1 MASHAAA
8 TGPSP
13 APSDVPQG
21 ASRASQTAAEPVAM
35 THRQIMEALTG
46 LLAAFF
52 TAILSSTIVAN
63 ALPTIMS
70 ELKGTQTDFAWV
82 ITAALLA
89 NAATTPIWGKLADLF
104 NKKVLVQLSIVIFVA
119 GSVMAGLSETIPL
132 LLTARV
138 IQGIAMG
145 GLTALAQA
153 IIGSMIPPRDRGKYS
168 GYMGGVMAVGTAGG
182 PLLGGFIVDS
192 PLGWRWT
199 FFVCVPLAV
208 VALILLQV
216 TLKIQHV
223 KRPAKIDWLGSILL
237 TSGVSLLLIWVSFA
251 GNPDYYDW
259 WSWQTVAMVGGGVV
273 LLGLLVLVESKVAQ
287 PIIPLKIISERTTAL
302 AILASVAV
310 GVGMFGSSTFL
321 GQYFQVARG
330 ATPTEA
336 GLLTLPMIAGNLIG
350 SVASGMLISRTGKW
364 KRYLVAGAILLIGG
378 LGLAGTMDHT
388 TDLWMTGIY
397 TAILGV
403 GLGLLMQNLVLAVQ
417 NTVQA
422 KDIGTASA
430 SVAFF
435 RSVGGAIGVS
445 VLGAVLG
452 NRVKELVVEGLA
464 SAGIQVPAGSAG
476 ASMDLKDMP
485 APIRDIMR
493 AAYGDAIAEVFLIS
507 AVVGLVALVAI
518 LFIKER
524 PLRRT
529 VDVRPEPAELAG
541 DAPDAGM
548 AAMAGATA
556 PALGNTGYTRTT
568 GNDAAEAAPLRR
580 NRHRGPGPGI
590 HRGAQPGARRIPL
603 PGCRP
608 PADPDLGGRG
618 PARGRRRRTCAAPDP
633 AAARGAAAAAGGR
646 AARRAR
652 AGRRAACDRRRTG
665 PGCRGAH
672 GPAPAARQAA
682 QDAARG
688 CRLHRHPRPAPDRV
702 APAHSTGPQRLRG
715 RPEGRLRGLR
725 AARRL
730 RGRPQRPPPKYTVW
744 MIFSSRVPP
753 GRGIS

>member
-1 MASHAAA
+1 MASSTAA
-8 TGPSP
+8 TRPSP
-13 APSDVPQG
+13 APTESPTPQPPAG
-21 ASRASQTAAEPVAM
+21 PAAAM
-35 THRQIMEALTG
+35 THRQILEALTG

-104 NKKVLVQLSIVIFVA
+104 DKKVLVQLSIVIFVA

-153 IIGSMIPPRDRGKYS
+153 IIGSIIPPRDRGRYS

-208 VALILLQV
+208 VALILLQI
-216 TLKIQHV
+216 TLKIPHV
-223 KRPAKIDWLGSILL
+223 RRPAKIDWLGSVLL

-259 WSWQTVAMVGGGVV
+259 WSWQTAAMVGGGVV
-273 LLGLLVLVESKVAQ
+273 LLALLVVVESRVAQ
-287 PIIPLKIISERTTAL
+287 PIIPLNIISQRTTAL

-330 ATPTEA
+330 ASPTEA

-350 SVASGMLISRTGKW
+350 SVLSGQLISHTGKW
-364 KRYLVAGAILLIGG
+364 KRYLVAGAVLLIGG
-378 LGLAGTMDHT
+378 LGLAGTIDHT
-388 TDLWMTGIY
+388 TELWITGLY
-397 TAILGV
+397 TGVLGL

-417 NTVQA
+417 NTVRA
-422 KDIGTASA
+422 ADIGTASA

-452 NRVKELVVEGLA
+452 NRVKDLAAEGLA
-464 SAGIQVPAGSAG
+464 AAGIPGTGGSAA
-476 ASMDLKDMP
+476 ASLDLQDMP
-485 APIRDIMR
+485 APVRDVMR
-493 AAYGDAIAEVFLIS
+493 AAYGDATAEIFLIS
-507 AVVGLVALVAI
+507 AVIGIVALVAI
-518 LFIKER
+518 LFIKEQ

-529 VDVRPEPAELAG
+529 VDLVPEAAAPATASPSG
-541 DAPDAGM
+541 
-548 AAMAGATA
+548 AGAGA
-556 PALGNTGYTRTT
+556 EGRVGVSAVPG
-568 GNDAAEAAPLRR
+568 AAEAV
-580 NRHRGPGPGI
+580 G
-590 HRGAQPGARRIPL
+590 
-603 PGCRP
+603 
-608 PADPDLGGRG
+608 
-618 PARGRRRRTCAAPDP
+618 
-633 AAARGAAAAAGGR
+633 
-646 AARRAR
+646 
-652 AGRRAACDRRRTG
+652 
-665 PGCRGAH
+665 
-672 GPAPAARQAA
+672 
-682 QDAARG
+682 
-688 CRLHRHPRPAPDRV
+688 RPAP
-702 APAHSTGPQRLRG
+702 
-715 RPEGRLRGLR
+715 R
-725 AARRL
+725 A
-730 RGRPQRPPPKYTVW
+730 
-744 MIFSSRVPP
+744 
-753 GRGIS
+753 

>member
-1 MASHAAA
+1 MATPAVQHPKAVDASVNKAAA
-8 TGPSP
+8 P
-13 APSDVPQG
+13 
-21 ASRASQTAAEPVAM
+21 M

-104 NKKVLVQLSIVIFVA
+104 DKKLLVQLSIIIFVA

-138 IQGIAMG
+138 IQGVAMG

-168 GYMGGVMAVGTAGG
+168 GYMGAVMAVGTAGG

-216 TLKIQHV
+216 TLKIQHI

-259 WSWQTVAMVGGGVV
+259 FSWQSALMVGGGVA
-273 LLGLLVLVESKVAQ
+273 LLALLVLVETKVPE

-302 AILASVAV
+302 AIVASVAV
-310 GVGMFGSSTFL
+310 GIAMFGSSTFL

-350 SVASGMLISRTGKW
+350 SVASGILISRFGKW
-364 KRYLVAGAILLIGG
+364 KRFLIAGSVLLIGG
-378 LGLAGTMDHT
+378 LAFAGTMDHT
-388 TDLWMTGIY
+388 TELWIVAIY
-397 TAILGV
+397 TGV
-403 GLGLLMQNLVLAVQ
+403 FGLGLGMLMQNLVLTVQ

-445 VLGAVLG
+445 VLGAIMS
-452 NRVKELVVEGLA
+452 NHVKDLAVEGMTA
-464 SAGIQVPAGSAG
+464 AGIPAQGGGAG
-476 ASMDLKDMP
+476 ASMDLADMP
-485 APIRDIMR
+485 APIAEIMR
-493 AAYGDAIAEVFLIS
+493 AAYGDATAQIFLIS
-507 AVVGLVALVAI
+507 AIISVVALLAV

-529 VDVRPEPAELAG
+529 VDAAPEKELIATASG
-541 DAPDAGM
+541 DAGM
-548 AAMAGATA
+548 SLDTA
-556 PALGNTGYTRTT
+556 SMNAVKAS
-568 GNDAAEAAPLRR
+568 D
-580 NRHRGPGPGI
+580 
-590 HRGAQPGARRIPL
+590 
-603 PGCRP
+603 
-608 PADPDLGGRG
+608 D
-618 PARGRRRRTCAAPDP
+618 
-633 AAARGAAAAAGGR
+633 
-646 AARRAR
+646 
-652 AGRRAACDRRRTG
+652 
-665 PGCRGAH
+665 
-672 GPAPAARQAA
+672 
-682 QDAARG
+682 
-688 CRLHRHPRPAPDRV
+688 
-702 APAHSTGPQRLRG
+702 
-715 RPEGRLRGLR
+715 

-730 RGRPQRPPPKYTVW
+730 GAHPAVSGGGSQVPNAESESDLDLEFARILTQERPQGTADMKDVQEQL
-744 MIFSSRVPP
+744 SRTQYVLAEQQLQLSRANVELQARLREQQTIAEQQAHTAEELAAIRKELKRERRQQERMALLLLQ
-753 GRGIS
+753 GVEARSDHGKHAG

>member
-1 MASHAAA
+1 MASHAAVSGTA
-8 TGPSP
+8 TPRPP
-13 APSDVPQG
+13 AHTPEAP
-21 ASRASQTAAEPVAM
+21 M

-104 NKKVLVQLSIVIFVA
+104 DKKVLVQLSIVIFVA
-119 GSVMAGLSETIPL
+119 GSVMAGLSENIPL

-138 IQGIAMG
+138 VQGIAMG

-168 GYMGGVMAVGTAGG
+168 GYMGAVMAVGTAGG

-208 VALILLQV
+208 VALILLQI

-223 KRPAKIDWLGSILL
+223 KRPARIDWLGSILL

-259 WSWQTVAMVGGGVV
+259 WSWQSLLMAGGGVV
-273 LLGLLVLVESKVAQ
+273 LLALLVVVESKVPQ

-302 AILASVAV
+302 AIWASVAV
-310 GVGMFGSSTFL
+310 GVAMFGSSTFL

-350 SVASGMLISRTGKW
+350 SVLSGQLISRTGKW
-364 KRYLVAGAILLIGG
+364 KRYLIAGSVLLIAG

-388 TDLWMTGIY
+388 TELWHSGVF
-397 TAILGV
+397 TAILGL
-403 GLGLLMQNLVLAVQ
+403 GLGMLMQNLVLAVQ
-417 NTVQA
+417 NTVSA
-422 KDIGTASA
+422 SDIGTASA

-445 VLGAVLG
+445 VLGAVMS
-452 NRVKELVVEGLA
+452 NRVKELATQGLA
-464 SAGIQVPAGSAG
+464 DAGIKAGSGSSG
-476 ASMDLKDMP
+476 ASLDLVHMP

-493 AAYGDAIAEVFLIS
+493 AAYGDATAEIFLIAGAIS
-507 AVVGLVALVAI
+507 VVALLAV
-518 LFIKER
+518 LLIKEQ

-529 VDVRPEPAELAG
+529 VDIRPDKAPDSADGGSGDAAPGSGAASASAPGLAAAGYSDDDLEREFAEVLNRQLAG
-541 DAPDAGM
+541 DAKPSY
-548 AAMAGATA
+548 
-556 PALGNTGYTRTT
+556 PARQRTPEPAVPM
-568 GNDAAEAAPLRR
+568 NE
-580 NRHRGPGPGI
+580 
-590 HRGAQPGARRIPL
+590 
-603 PGCRP
+603 P
-608 PADPDLGGRG
+608 PARARTLLAEMHSRPADLLPLIQETQGLLAEQQLQLAKALNTVALQAEQQRLVAQEQ
-618 PARGRRRRTCAAPDP
+618 ARVGEELKALSRRLAKERKLQS
-633 AAARGAAAAAGGR
+633 AAAHYIAS
-646 AARRAR
+646 
-652 AGRRAACDRRRTG
+652 
-665 PGCRGAH
+665 H
-672 GPAPAARQAA
+672 GK
-682 QDAARG
+682 
-688 CRLHRHPRPAPDRV
+688 HR
-702 APAHSTGPQRLRG
+702 S
-715 RPEGRLRGLR
+715 E
-725 AARRL
+725 
-730 RGRPQRPPPKYTVW
+730 
-744 MIFSSRVPP
+744 
-753 GRGIS
+753 

>member
-8 TGPSP
+8 PASSSTELQPSP
-13 APSDVPQG
+13 PALPVRDRAHINAGEPQ
-21 ASRASQTAAEPVAM
+21 PVM
-35 THRQIMEALTG
+35 SHRQIMEALTG

-104 NKKVLVQLSIVIFVA
+104 NKKVLVQLSIVVFVA

-138 IQGIAMG
+138 IQGVAMG

-259 WSWQTVAMVGGGVV
+259 LSWESAAMVGGGV
-273 LLGLLVLVESKVAQ
+273 LLLALLVLVESKVQQ

-302 AILASVAV
+302 AILASAAV
-310 GVGMFGSSTFL
+310 GVAMFGSSTFL

-350 SVASGMLISRTGKW
+350 SVVSGQLISRTGKW
-364 KRYLVAGAILLIGG
+364 KRYLVAGSALLTAG
-378 LGLAGTMDHT
+378 LGLTGTIDHT
-388 TDLWMTGIY
+388 TELWRTGIY
-397 TAILGV
+397 TAVL
-403 GLGLLMQNLVLAVQ
+403 GLGLGMVMQNLVLAVQ
-417 NTVQA
+417 NTVKA
-422 KDIGTASA
+422 TDIGTASA

-445 VLGAVLG
+445 VLGAVLAS
-452 NRVKELVVEGLA
+452 RVTQLSTEGLA
-464 SAGIQVPAGSAG
+464 AANISVQGDGAG
-476 ASMDLKDMP
+476 ADMDLADLP
-485 APIRDIMR
+485 APVREIMR
-493 AAYGDAIAEVFLIS
+493 AAYGDATAQIFLIS
-507 AVVGLVALVAI
+507 AIIGVVALIAV
-518 LFIKER
+518 LFIKEK

-529 VDVRPEPAELAG
+529 VDIRPEAG
-541 DAPDAGM
+541 DPQADLG
-548 AAMAGATA
+548 AGAA
-556 PALGNTGYTRTT
+556 G
-568 GNDAAEAAPLRR
+568 PL
-580 NRHRGPGPGI
+580 
-590 HRGAQPGARRIPL
+590 
-603 PGCRP
+603 
-608 PADPDLGGRG
+608 DV
-618 PARGRRRRTCAAPDP
+618 P
-633 AAARGAAAAAGGR
+633 AAGRASKAESSAGRPTAAAGIPADVDDIDR
-646 AARRAR
+646 EFVEVLRRQR
-652 AGRRAACDRRRTG
+652 SSETG
-665 PGCRGAH
+665 A
-672 GPAPAARQAA
+672 GPAPGAVPLVVPLIQETQKLLAEQQLQLSAAMSAVHRQAEA
-682 QDAARG
+682 QQAIAAEQ
-688 CRLHRHPRPAPDRV
+688 AK
-702 APAHSTGPQRLRG
+702 AASM
-715 RPEGRLRGLR
+715 LR
-725 AARRL
+725 AIAKELGKERKL
-730 RGRPQRPPPKYTVW
+730 QKAAAHYLATGGKQQGPEDA
-744 MIFSSRVPP
+744 
-753 GRGIS
+753 GA

>member
-1 MASHAAA
+1 MATPAVHNTKAVDASVNKAAA
-8 TGPSP
+8 P
-13 APSDVPQG
+13 
-21 ASRASQTAAEPVAM
+21 M

-104 NKKVLVQLSIVIFVA
+104 DKKLLVQLSIIIFVA

-138 IQGIAMG
+138 IQGVAMG

-168 GYMGGVMAVGTAGG
+168 GYMGAVMAVGTAGG

-216 TLKIQHV
+216 TLKIQHI

-259 WSWQTVAMVGGGVV
+259 FSWQSALMVGGGVA
-273 LLGLLVLVESKVAQ
+273 LLAVLVFVETKVAQ

-302 AILASVAV
+302 AIIASVAV
-310 GVGMFGSSTFL
+310 GIAMFGSSTFL

-350 SVASGMLISRTGKW
+350 SVASGILISRFGKW
-364 KRYLVAGAILLIGG
+364 KRFLIAGSVLLIGG
-378 LGLAGTMDHT
+378 LAFAGTMDHT
-388 TDLWMTGIY
+388 TELWIVAIY
-397 TAILGV
+397 TGV
-403 GLGLLMQNLVLAVQ
+403 FGLGLGMLMQNLVLAVQ

-445 VLGAVLG
+445 VLGAIMS
-452 NRVKELVVEGLA
+452 NHVKDLAVEGMA
-464 SAGIQVPAGSAG
+464 AAGIPVQGGASG
-476 ASMDLKDMP
+476 ASMDLADMP
-485 APIRDIMR
+485 APIADIMR
-493 AAYGDAIAEVFLIS
+493 AAYGDATAQIFLIS
-507 AVVGLVALVAI
+507 AIISVVALLAV

-529 VDVRPEPAELAG
+529 VDAAPEKELIATASG
-541 DAPDAGM
+541 DAGM
-548 AAMAGATA
+548 SLDTSSLDAVRTHDDDARPLGAGRQV
-556 PALGNTGYTRTT
+556 PS
-568 GNDAAEAAPLRR
+568 AEP
-580 NRHRGPGPGI
+580 
-590 HRGAQPGARRIPL
+590 RGA
-603 PGCRP
+603 
-608 PADPDLGGRG
+608 
-618 PARGRRRRTCAAPDP
+618 
-633 AAARGAAAAAGGR
+633 
-646 AARRAR
+646 
-652 AGRRAACDRRRTG
+652 
-665 PGCRGAH
+665 
-672 GPAPAARQAA
+672 
-682 QDAARG
+682 DAE
-688 CRLHRHPRPAPDRV
+688 RPAPSAERP
-702 APAHSTGPQRLRG
+702 APKQDSGSDLDLEFARILTQERPHATADVKEVQEQLSRTQYVLAEQQLQLSRANVELQARLREQQTIAEQQAKTAG
-715 RPEGRLRGLR
+715 ELAAIRKELKRERRQQERMALLLLQGVEARPDHGKHAG
-725 AARRL
+725 
-730 RGRPQRPPPKYTVW
+730 
-744 MIFSSRVPP
+744 
-753 GRGIS
+753 

>member
-1 MASHAAA
+1 MAIPAVDNSQAVDAA
-8 TGPSP
+8 
-13 APSDVPQG
+13 VN
-21 ASRASQTAAEPVAM
+21 RASAPM

-104 NKKVLVQLSIVIFVA
+104 DKKLLVQLSIIIFVA

-138 IQGIAMG
+138 IQGVAMG

-168 GYMGGVMAVGTAGG
+168 GYMGAVMAVGTAGG

-216 TLKIQHV
+216 TLKIQHI

-259 WSWQTVAMVGGGVV
+259 FSWQSALMVGGGVA
-273 LLGLLVLVESKVAQ
+273 LLALLVLVETKVPE

-302 AILASVAV
+302 AIVASVAV
-310 GVGMFGSSTFL
+310 GIAMFGSSTFL

-350 SVASGMLISRTGKW
+350 SVASGILISRFGKW
-364 KRYLVAGAILLIGG
+364 KRFLIAGSVLLIGG
-378 LGLAGTMDHT
+378 LAFAGTMDHT
-388 TDLWMTGIY
+388 TELWIVAIY
-397 TAILGV
+397 TGV
-403 GLGLLMQNLVLAVQ
+403 FGLGLGMLMQNLVLAVQ

-445 VLGAVLG
+445 VLGAIMS
-452 NRVKELVVEGLA
+452 NHVKELAVEGMTA
-464 SAGIQVPAGSAG
+464 AGIPAQGGASG
-476 ASMDLKDMP
+476 ASMDLADMP
-485 APIRDIMR
+485 APIAEIMR
-493 AAYGDAIAEVFLIS
+493 AAYGDATAQIFLIS
-507 AVVGLVALVAI
+507 AIISVVALLAV

-529 VDVRPEPAELAG
+529 VDAAPEKELIATASG
-541 DAPDAGM
+541 DAGM
-548 AAMAGATA
+548 SLDTA
-556 PALGNTGYTRTT
+556 SM
-568 GNDAAEAAPLRR
+568 DAVKASDD
-580 NRHRGPGPGI
+580 
-590 HRGAQPGARRIPL
+590 GARRL
-603 PGCRP
+603 G
-608 PADPDLGGRG
+608 ADPAVSGGPRHVPVVERPVPVMERPASNAESGSDLDLEF
-618 PARGRRRRTCAAPDP
+618 ARILTQERPQGTADVKEVQEQLSRTQYVLAEQQLQLSRANVELQARLREQQTIAEQQAHTAEELAAIRKELKRERRQQERMALLLLQ
-633 AAARGAAAAAGGR
+633 GVE
-646 AARRAR
+646 AR
-652 AGRRAACDRRRTG
+652 AD
-665 PGCRGAH
+665 H
-672 GPAPAARQAA
+672 GKHA
-682 QDAARG
+682 G
-688 CRLHRHPRPAPDRV
+688 
-702 APAHSTGPQRLRG
+702 
-715 RPEGRLRGLR
+715 
-725 AARRL
+725 
-730 RGRPQRPPPKYTVW
+730 
-744 MIFSSRVPP
+744 
-753 GRGIS
+753 

>member
-8 TGPSP
+8 TGPDTAPSP
-13 APSDVPQG
+13 ALSDIPQG
-21 ASRASQTAAEPVAM
+21 TSRAPQTAADPAAM

-259 WSWQTVAMVGGGVV
+259 WSWQTVAMVGGGVL
-273 LLGLLVLVESKVAQ
+273 LLGLLVLVESRVAQ

-388 TDLWMTGIY
+388 TDLWLTGIY

-452 NRVKELVVEGLA
+452 NRVKELVTEGLA

-507 AVVGLVALVAI
+507 AIIGLVALVAI

-529 VDVRPEPAELAG
+529 VDVRPDPAGQAG
-541 DAPDAGM
+541 DASGAVV
-548 AAMAGATA
+548 AMRSA
-556 PALGNTGYTRTT
+556 
-568 GNDAAEAAPLRR
+568 GNDAVEEASS
-580 NRHRGPGPGI
+580 
-590 HRGAQPGARRIPL
+590 
-603 PGCRP
+603 
-608 PADPDLGGRG
+608 
-618 PARGRRRRTCAAPDP
+618 
-633 AAARGAAAAAGGR
+633 AGGTGIVDLDR
-646 AARRAR
+646 EFIEVLSRERAESRFPDAARRDADLGFR
-652 AGRRAACDRRRTG
+652 ASIGSGQDSGPDSDVAEFGADRAAEREG
-665 PGCRGAH
+665 
-672 GPAPAARQAA
+672 ARQRSRTLVAENRPEAA
-682 QDAARG
+682 DVVPVLLQTQQLLAEQQLQLADALRAVYEQAAEQRAIAAEQARVAEELTA
-688 CRLHRHPRPAPDRV
+688 LHRQLAK
-702 APAHSTGPQRLRG
+702 QRKMQ
-715 RPEGRLRGLR
+715 R
-725 AARRL
+725 AAADYIATHGQHR
-730 RGRPQRPPPKYTVW
+730 TD
-744 MIFSSRVPP
+744 
-753 GRGIS
+753 

>member
-1 MASHAAA
+1 MAKPSTHTPAAA
-8 TGPSP
+8 AAAVG
-13 APSDVPQG
+13 
-21 ASRASQTAAEPVAM
+21 TAAPM

-52 TAILSSTIVAN
+52 TAILSSTIVSN

-104 NKKVLVQLSIVIFVA
+104 DKKLLVQLSIVIFVA
-119 GSVMAGLSETIPL
+119 GSVMAGLSQTIPL

-138 IQGIAMG
+138 IQGVALG

-168 GYMGGVMAVGTAGG
+168 GYMGAVMAVGTAGG

-216 TLKIQHV
+216 TLKIEHIR
-223 KRPAKIDWLGSILL
+223 RPAKIDWLGSILL

-259 WSWQTVAMVGGGVV
+259 ISWQSALMVGGGVV
-273 LLGLLVLVESKVAQ
+273 LLGLLVLVETKVAQ

-302 AILASVAV
+302 AIVASIAV
-310 GVGMFGSSTFL
+310 GIAMFGSSTFL
-321 GQYFQVARG
+321 GQYYQVARG

-336 GLLTLPMIAGNLIG
+336 GLLTLPMIAGNLVG
-350 SVASGMLISRTGKW
+350 SVASGILISRFGKW
-364 KRYLVAGAILLIGG
+364 KRFLIAGSVLLVGGLAFAGTLDHTTALWLVAIYIGVFG
-378 LGLAGTMDHT
+378 LGLGM
-388 TDLWMTGIY
+388 
-397 TAILGV
+397 
-403 GLGLLMQNLVLAVQ
+403 LMQNLVLAVQ

-445 VLGAVLG
+445 VLGAVMA
-452 NRVKELVVEGLA
+452 NHVKDLA
-464 SAGIQVPAGSAG
+464 VSGMAKAGIPVQGGGGASGS
-476 ASMDLKDMP
+476 SMDLTDMP

-493 AAYGDAIAEVFLIS
+493 AAYGDATAQIFMIS
-507 AVVGLVALVAI
+507 AIIAVLAFVSVLL
-518 LFIKER
+518 IKER

-529 VDVRPEPAELAG
+529 VDATPDKGLIATASAEAAMSVDTASMDAVKLGDTEEAPDAVERPTSKRPLSRTAPRESAPADGPDLDLEFARILTQERPGSAGDVRELQEQLSRTQYVLAEQQLQLSRANVELQARLREQQAMAEQQARTAAELAAIRKELKRERKQQERMALLLLQG
-541 DAPDAGM
+541 VEARSDHGKHAG
-548 AAMAGATA
+548 
-556 PALGNTGYTRTT
+556 
-568 GNDAAEAAPLRR
+568 
-580 NRHRGPGPGI
+580 
-590 HRGAQPGARRIPL
+590 
-603 PGCRP
+603 
-608 PADPDLGGRG
+608 
-618 PARGRRRRTCAAPDP
+618 
-633 AAARGAAAAAGGR
+633 
-646 AARRAR
+646 
-652 AGRRAACDRRRTG
+652 
-665 PGCRGAH
+665 
-672 GPAPAARQAA
+672 
-682 QDAARG
+682 
-688 CRLHRHPRPAPDRV
+688 
-702 APAHSTGPQRLRG
+702 
-715 RPEGRLRGLR
+715 
-725 AARRL
+725 
-730 RGRPQRPPPKYTVW
+730 
-744 MIFSSRVPP
+744 
-753 GRGIS
+753 

>member
-1 MASHAAA
+1 
-8 TGPSP
+8 
-13 APSDVPQG
+13 
-21 ASRASQTAAEPVAM
+21 M

-104 NKKVLVQLSIVIFVA
+104 DKKILVQLSIVIFVA
-119 GSVMAGLSETIPL
+119 GSVMAGLSATIPL

-208 VALILLQV
+208 VALILLQI
-216 TLKIQHV
+216 TLKIPHV

-259 WSWQTVAMVGGGVV
+259 WSWQSVLMVGGGVV

-350 SVASGMLISRTGKW
+350 SVVSGMLISRTGKW
-364 KRYLVAGAILLIGG
+364 KRYLIAGAVLLIGG
-378 LGLAGTMDHT
+378 LGLAGSMDHT
-388 TDLWMTGIY
+388 TDLWLTGIY
-397 TAILGV
+397 TAILGI

-445 VLGAVLG
+445 VLGAVLS
-452 NRVKELVVEGLA
+452 NRVKELVVQGLA
-464 SAGIQVPAGSAG
+464 AAGIRVPAGSSG
-476 ASMDLKDMP
+476 ASMDLKDLP
-485 APIRDIMR
+485 APIRNIMR

-507 AVVGLVALVAI
+507 AIIGLVALVAI

-529 VDVRPEPAELAG
+529 VDIRPEAAGGAAADAAVAAAGGAAPTALGNAGNDAASVAPSGTGDGTGTDDVDLDREFLEVLSRERAQSRFPDAARQEAGLTSGPASRPGESGADRAEREGARQRVRTLVSDDRPEPADLVPVLLQTQQLLAEQQLQL
-541 DAPDAGM
+541 AE
-548 AAMAGATA
+548 
-556 PALGNTGYTRTT
+556 ALRAVAEQ
-568 GNDAAEAAPLRR
+568 AAEQRAIAAEQARVAEELTVLRR
-580 NRHRGPGPGI
+580 QLAKQRKMQRAAADYIATHGRHRG
-590 HRGAQPGARRIPL
+590 
-603 PGCRP
+603 
-608 PADPDLGGRG
+608 
-618 PARGRRRRTCAAPDP
+618 
-633 AAARGAAAAAGGR
+633 
-646 AARRAR
+646 
-652 AGRRAACDRRRTG
+652 
-665 PGCRGAH
+665 
-672 GPAPAARQAA
+672 
-682 QDAARG
+682 
-688 CRLHRHPRPAPDRV
+688 
-702 APAHSTGPQRLRG
+702 
-715 RPEGRLRGLR
+715 E
-725 AARRL
+725 
-730 RGRPQRPPPKYTVW
+730 
-744 MIFSSRVPP
+744 
-753 GRGIS
+753 

>member
-8 TGPSP
+8 P
-13 APSDVPQG
+13 APSSTKSQPSPTAPPVHKRALGNAGEPQ
-21 ASRASQTAAEPVAM
+21 PAM
-35 THRQIMEALTG
+35 SHRQIMEALTG

-104 NKKVLVQLSIVIFVA
+104 NKKVLVQLSIVVFVA

-138 IQGIAMG
+138 IQGVAMG

-168 GYMGGVMAVGTAGG
+168 GYMGGVMAAGTAGG

-208 VALILLQV
+208 VALILLQI

-223 KRPAKIDWLGSILL
+223 RRPAKIDWLGSILL

-259 WSWQTVAMVGGGVV
+259 LSWESAAMVGGGV
-273 LLGLLVLVESKVAQ
+273 LLLALLVLVESKVQQ
-287 PIIPLKIISERTTAL
+287 PIIPLNIISERTTAL
-302 AILASVAV
+302 AILASAAV
-310 GVGMFGSSTFL
+310 GVAMFGSSTFL

-350 SVASGMLISRTGKW
+350 SVVSGQLISRTGKW
-364 KRYLVAGAILLIGG
+364 KGYLVAGSVLLIAG
-378 LGLAGTMDHT
+378 LGLSGTIDHT
-388 TDLWMTGIY
+388 TELWRTGVYI
-397 TAILGV
+397 AVL
-403 GLGLLMQNLVLAVQ
+403 GLGLGMVMQNLVLAVQ
-417 NTVQA
+417 NTVKA
-422 KDIGTASA
+422 TDIGTASA

-445 VLGAVLG
+445 VLGAVLAS
-452 NRVKELVVEGLA
+452 RVTELSKEGLA
-464 SAGIQVPAGSAG
+464 AANIPVQGDGGG
-476 ASMDLKDMP
+476 ATMDLVDLP
-485 APIRDIMR
+485 APVREIMR
-493 AAYGDAIAEVFLIS
+493 AAYGDATAQIFLIS
-507 AVVGLVALVAI
+507 AIIGVVALIAV
-518 LFIKER
+518 LFIKEK

-529 VDVRPEPAELAG
+529 VDIGPEAG
-541 DAPDAGM
+541 DPQADGA
-548 AAMAGATA
+548 AGAA
-556 PALGNTGYTRTT
+556 G
-568 GNDAAEAAPLRR
+568 PL
-580 NRHRGPGPGI
+580 
-590 HRGAQPGARRIPL
+590 
-603 PGCRP
+603 
-608 PADPDLGGRG
+608 DS
-618 PARGRRRRTCAAPDP
+618 P
-633 AAARGAAAAAGGR
+633 AAGSASAAASSFGRPTAAAGITADVDDIDREFVEVLRRQRSSETGSGPT
-646 AARRAR
+646 AAQYLA
-652 AGRRAACDRRRTG
+652 TG
-665 PGCRGAH
+665 AKHH
-672 GPAPAARQAA
+672 GPE
-682 QDAARG
+682 DAGA
-688 CRLHRHPRPAPDRV
+688 
-702 APAHSTGPQRLRG
+702 
-715 RPEGRLRGLR
+715 
-725 AARRL
+725 
-730 RGRPQRPPPKYTVW
+730 
-744 MIFSSRVPP
+744 
-753 GRGIS
+753 

>member
-1 MASHAAA
+1 MASLAAA
-8 TGPSP
+8 PASRSTQQELLPSP
-13 APSDVPQG
+13 PVLPGSGSAPE
-21 ASRASQTAAEPVAM
+21 SQPAM
-35 THRQIMEALTG
+35 SHRQIMEALTG

-104 NKKVLVQLSIVIFVA
+104 DKKLLVQLSIVVFVA

-138 IQGIAMG
+138 IQGVAMG

-216 TLKIQHV
+216 TLKIPHV
-223 KRPAKIDWLGSILL
+223 KRPARIDWLGSILL

-251 GNPDYYDW
+251 GNPAYYDW
-259 WSWQTVAMVGGGVV
+259 WSWQSGLMVGGGV
-273 LLGLLVLVESKVAQ
+273 LLLALLVLVESKVEQ

-310 GVGMFGSSTFL
+310 GVAMFGSSTFL

-350 SVASGMLISRTGKW
+350 SVVSGQLISRTGKW
-364 KRYLVAGAILLIGG
+364 KRYLVGGSVLLVAG
-378 LGLAGTMDHT
+378 LGLTGTVDHT
-388 TDLWMTGIY
+388 TELWLTGVY
-397 TAILGV
+397 TAVL
-403 GLGLLMQNLVLAVQ
+403 GLGLGMVMQNLVLAVQ
-417 NTVQA
+417 NTVKA
-422 KDIGTASA
+422 TDIGTASA

-452 NRVKELVVEGLA
+452 SRVTQLANEGLA
-464 SAGIQVPAGSAG
+464 AANIPVQGDGAG
-476 ASMDLKDMP
+476 ASMDLVDLP
-485 APIRDIMR
+485 EPIRDIMR
-493 AAYGDAIAEVFLIS
+493 AAYGDATAQVFLIS
-507 AVVGLVALVAI
+507 AVIGVAALVAV
-518 LFIKER
+518 LFIKEK

-529 VDVRPEPAELAG
+529 VDIRPEAEIG
-541 DAPDAGM
+541 
-548 AAMAGATA
+548 
-556 PALGNTGYTRTT
+556 
-568 GNDAAEAAPLRR
+568 
-580 NRHRGPGPGI
+580 
-590 HRGAQPGARRIPL
+590 
-603 PGCRP
+603 
-608 PADPDLGGRG
+608 PAD
-618 PARGRRRRTCAAPDP
+618 
-633 AAARGAAAAAGGR
+633 
-646 AARRAR
+646 
-652 AGRRAACDRRRTG
+652 
-665 PGCRGAH
+665 CR
-672 GPAPAARQAA
+672 
-682 QDAARG
+682 
-688 CRLHRHPRPAPDRV
+688 
-702 APAHSTGPQRLRG
+702 
-715 RPEGRLRGLR
+715 
-725 AARRL
+725 
-730 RGRPQRPPPKYTVW
+730 
-744 MIFSSRVPP
+744 
-753 GRGIS
+753 

>member
-1 MASHAAA
+1 MAKPATHSAVPGQAVDAAA
-8 TGPSP
+8 KAA
-13 APSDVPQG
+13 AP
-21 ASRASQTAAEPVAM
+21 M

-104 NKKVLVQLSIVIFVA
+104 DKKLLVQLSIIIFVA

-168 GYMGGVMAVGTAGG
+168 GYMGAVMAVGTAGG

-208 VALILLQV
+208 IALILLQI
-216 TLKIQHV
+216 TLKIQHI

-251 GNPDYYDW
+251 GNPEYYDW
-259 WSWQTVAMVGGGVV
+259 VSWQSALMVGGGVA
-273 LLGLLVLVESKVAQ
+273 LLALLVFVETKVAQ

-302 AILASVAV
+302 AIIASVAV
-310 GVGMFGSSTFL
+310 GIAMFGSSTFL

-336 GLLTLPMIAGNLIG
+336 GLLTLPMIAGNLVG
-350 SVASGMLISRTGKW
+350 SVASGVLISRFGKW
-364 KRYLVAGAILLIGG
+364 KRFLIAGSVLLIGG
-378 LGLAGTMDHT
+378 LAFAGTMDHT
-388 TDLWMTGIY
+388 TELWIVAIY
-397 TAILGV
+397 TGV
-403 GLGLLMQNLVLAVQ
+403 FGLGLGMLMQNLVLAVQ

-445 VLGAVLG
+445 VLGAVMS
-452 NRVKELVVEGLA
+452 NHVKDLAVEGLA
-464 SAGIQVPAGSAG
+464 AAGIPVQGGGSG
-476 ASMDLKDMP
+476 ASMDLADMP
-485 APIRDIMR
+485 APIADIMR
-493 AAYGDAIAEVFLIS
+493 AAYGDATAQIFLIS
-507 AVVGLVALVAI
+507 AIISVVALLAV

-529 VDVRPEPAELAG
+529 VDAAPEKELVATASGEAGMSLDTSSLDAVSGDSVKNDDGASRPGAGRPLSGADRTVRQEDTGSDLDLEFARILTQERPNATADVKEVQEQLSRTQYVLAEQQLQLSRANVELQARLREQQSIAQQQAATAEELA
-541 DAPDAGM
+541 ALRKELKRERRQQERM
-548 AAMAGATA
+548 ALLLLQG
-556 PALGNTGYTRTT
+556 
-568 GNDAAEAAPLRR
+568 AEARQE
-580 NRHRGPGPGI
+580 HGK
-590 HRGAQPGARRIPL
+590 H
-603 PGCRP
+603 
-608 PADPDLGGRG
+608 
-618 PARGRRRRTCAAPDP
+618 
-633 AAARGAAAAAGGR
+633 AG
-646 AARRAR
+646 
-652 AGRRAACDRRRTG
+652 
-665 PGCRGAH
+665 
-672 GPAPAARQAA
+672 
-682 QDAARG
+682 
-688 CRLHRHPRPAPDRV
+688 
-702 APAHSTGPQRLRG
+702 
-715 RPEGRLRGLR
+715 
-725 AARRL
+725 
-730 RGRPQRPPPKYTVW
+730 
-744 MIFSSRVPP
+744 
-753 GRGIS
+753 

>member
-8 TGPSP
+8 HASSATHPHPSP
-13 APSDVPQG
+13 SAAPPAPREYG
-21 ASRASQTAAEPVAM
+21 NAAEPQAVM
-35 THRQIMEALTG
+35 SHRQIMEALTG

-104 NKKVLVQLSIVIFVA
+104 NKKLLVQLSIVVFVA

-138 IQGIAMG
+138 IQGVAMG

-199 FFVCVPLAV
+199 FFVCVPLAI
-208 VALILLQV
+208 VALILLQI
-216 TLKIQHV
+216 TLKIPHI
-223 KRPAKIDWLGSILL
+223 KRPAKIDWFGSILL

-251 GNPDYYDW
+251 GNPDYYEW
-259 WSWQTVAMVGGGVV
+259 WSWQSALMVGGGV
-273 LLGLLVLVESKVAQ
+273 LLLALLVLVESKVQQ

-310 GVGMFGSSTFL
+310 GVAMFGSSTFL

-350 SVASGMLISRTGKW
+350 SVVSGQLISRTGKW
-364 KRYLVAGAILLIGG
+364 KRYLVAGSFLLVAG
-378 LGLAGTMDHT
+378 LGLTGTTDHT
-388 TDLWMTGIY
+388 TELWLTGIY
-397 TAILGV
+397 TAILGL
-403 GLGLLMQNLVLAVQ
+403 GLGMVMQNLVLAVQ
-417 NTVQA
+417 NTVKA
-422 KDIGTASA
+422 SDIGTASA

-452 NRVKELVVEGLA
+452 TRVTQLANQGLA
-464 SAGIQVPAGSAG
+464 AANIPVQGDGSG
-476 ASMDLKDMP
+476 TSMDLVDLP
-485 APIRDIMR
+485 APIREIMR
-493 AAYGDAIAEVFLIS
+493 AAYGDATAQIFLIS
-507 AVVGLVALVAI
+507 AVIGVVALIAV
-518 LFIKER
+518 LFIKEK

-529 VDVRPEPAELAG
+529 VDIRPEAG
-541 DAPDAGM
+541 
-548 AAMAGATA
+548 
-556 PALGNTGYTRTT
+556 TGEP
-568 GNDAAEAAPLRR
+568 GEA
-580 NRHRGPGPGI
+580 
-590 HRGAQPGARRIPL
+590 L
-603 PGCRP
+603 PGLSAPSATQGVPAVAAGSANERP
-608 PADPDLGGRG
+608 T
-618 PARGRRRRTCAAPDP
+618 PARGPSADVDDDIDREFVEVLWRQRSSETGSQPASAEVVPLIQETQKLLAEQQLQLSAAMTAVHRQAEAQQAIAAEQAKAASMLKAIAKELGRERKLQK
-633 AAARGAAAAAGGR
+633 AAAHYLAAGGKQQ
-646 AARRAR
+646 
-652 AGRRAACDRRRTG
+652 
-665 PGCRGAH
+665 
-672 GPAPAARQAA
+672 APAAGNSVDHGTR
-682 QDAARG
+682 
-688 CRLHRHPRPAPDRV
+688 
-702 APAHSTGPQRLRG
+702 TF
-715 RPEGRLRGLR
+715 E
-725 AARRL
+725 
-730 RGRPQRPPPKYTVW
+730 
-744 MIFSSRVPP
+744 
-753 GRGIS
+753 

>member
-1 MASHAAA
+1 
-8 TGPSP
+8 
-13 APSDVPQG
+13 
-21 ASRASQTAAEPVAM
+21 M

-259 WSWQTVAMVGGGVV
+259 WSWQSVAMVGGGVV
-273 LLGLLVLVESKVAQ
+273 LLGLLVLVESRVAQ
-287 PIIPLKIISERTTAL
+287 PIIPLNIISERTTAL

-378 LGLAGTMDHT
+378 LGLAGSMDHT
-388 TDLWMTGIY
+388 TDLWLTGIY

-452 NRVKELVVEGLA
+452 TRVKELVVEGLA
-464 SAGIQVPAGSAG
+464 TAGIKVPAGSAG

-507 AVVGLVALVAI
+507 AIIGLVALVAI

-529 VDVRPEPAELAG
+529 VDVRPEPAEQTG
-541 DAPDAGM
+541 DA
-548 AAMAGATA
+548 AT
-556 PALGNTGYTRTT
+556 
-568 GNDAAEAAPLRR
+568 DAAVAVA
-580 NRHRGPGPGI
+580 G
-590 HRGAQPGARRIPL
+590 
-603 PGCRP
+603 
-608 PADPDLGGRG
+608 
-618 PARGRRRRTCAAPDP
+618 
-633 AAARGAAAAAGGR
+633 GAAATGLASTLRNGSDDAVGAVTSDAGTGIVDLDR
-646 AARRAR
+646 EFIEVLSRERAESRFPDAARREADLGYR
-652 AGRRAACDRRRTG
+652 AGSGQDSALSESGAGESSADRSAEREGARQRARTLVAENPTQAADVVPVLLQTQQLLAEQQLQLADALLAVHEQAAEQRAIAAEQARVAAELTVLRRQLAKERKMQRAAADYIATHGRHRT
-665 PGCRGAH
+665 
-672 GPAPAARQAA
+672 
-682 QDAARG
+682 
-688 CRLHRHPRPAPDRV
+688 
-702 APAHSTGPQRLRG
+702 
-715 RPEGRLRGLR
+715 E
-725 AARRL
+725 
-730 RGRPQRPPPKYTVW
+730 
-744 MIFSSRVPP
+744 
-753 GRGIS
+753 

>member
-259 WSWQTVAMVGGGVV
+259 WSWQTVAMVGGGIV

-378 LGLAGTMDHT
+378 LGLAGSMDHT
-388 TDLWMTGIY
+388 TDLWLTGIY

-556 PALGNTGYTRTT
+556 PALGNTGYT
-568 GNDAAEAAPLRR
+568 GNDAGEAAP
-580 NRHRGPGPGI
+580 P
-590 HRGAQPGARRIPL
+590 
-603 PGCRP
+603 
-608 PADPDLGGRG
+608 
-618 PARGRRRRTCAAPDP
+618 
-633 AAARGAAAAAGGR
+633 AGGTGIVDLDREFIEVLSRER
-646 AARRAR
+646 AESRFP
-652 AGRRAACDRRRTG
+652 D
-665 PGCRGAH
+665 
-672 GPAPAARQAA
+672 AARQRTRTLVAEDRPEAA
-682 QDAARG
+682 DVVPVMLQTQRLLAEQQLLLADALRAVHEQAAEQR
-688 CRLHRHPRPAPDRV
+688 AIAAEQARV
-702 APAHSTGPQRLRG
+702 AEELTALRRQLAKQRKMQ
-715 RPEGRLRGLR
+715 R
-725 AARRL
+725 AAADYIATH
-730 RGRPQRPPPKYTVW
+730 GRHRTE
-744 MIFSSRVPP
+744 
-753 GRGIS
+753 